1 MVSLLDVLSL
11 PSCGWSSREAII
23 KKEVLRGFNR
33 ITSGKGVLVDQD
45 TFNTIIET
53 FINKFRKRR
62 NSRETFIRKERAWLK
77 NQQLLVSF
85 TCLLFKPFNF

>member
-23 KKEVLRGFNR
+23 KKEVLQGFNR
-33 ITSGKGVLVDQD
+33 ITSGKGVLVDQE
-45 TFNTIIET
+45 TFNTIIQT
-53 FINKFRKRR
+53 FIEKFRRR
-62 NSRETFIRKERAWLK
+62 KMGREKFTKKEETWLK

-85 TCLLFKPFNF
+85 TCLFNPFYF